1 LKNLQN
7 SDLILCFKKFCHRQ
21 EMEAVGMALDLSGL
35 KKAMGSFEK
44 AVKVVSQDKKM
55 AMLDE
60 DQKDVIRA
68 GIIQNF
74 EFTYELCW
82 KFMKRWL
89 GNSLGG
95 LIVDGITRRELF
107 RYAAEHQ
114 LIENVDLWMEYHD
127 ARNEIAHTYN
137 EKTAEDVF
145 LIAKKFLY
153 DAREFIKKLEEKN
166 D

>member
-1 LKNLQN
+1 
-7 SDLILCFKKFCHRQ
+7 
-21 EMEAVGMALDLSGL
+21 MALDLSGL
-35 KKAMGSFEK
+35 KKAIGSFET
-44 AVKVVSQDKKM
+44 AVEVVCQDEKM

-60 DQKDVIRA
+60 DQKNVIQA

-95 LIVDGITRRELF
+95 LIVDGVTRRELF

-114 LIENVDLWMEYHD
+114 LIEDVDVWMEYHA
-127 ARNEIAHTYN
+127 ARNEVAHTYN

-145 LIAKKFLY
+145 LAAKRFLY
-153 DAREFIKKLEEKN
+153 DGREFLKKLEEKN